1 MLTLVAAA
9 ILSFMIFFPLVV
21 ATSVFKVLDEKQS
34 SKFLRIFFPKYYLYG
49 FVLSVIGLTLSAY
62 YQIKLSMLISGKK
75 VLPFL
80 FQEKCNTENLFKLFC
95 EFFDNYKFH
104 KDKFVKLSKDLENE
118 IKFNKLHKFSVFIN
132 FLQIIGCIFLLVTYL
147 K

>member
-21 ATSVFKVLDEKQS
+21 ATSVFKVLDEKRS

-49 FVLSVIGLTLSAY
+49 FVLRAIGFALSTFY
-62 YQIKLSMLISGKK
+62 ENKLSMLIF
-75 VLPFL
+75 VLIMVG
-80 FQEKCNTENLFKLFC
+80 
-95 EFFDNYKFH
+95 
-104 KDKFVKLSKDLENE
+104 FVFSRQVLMPMINRSKDLEDEN
-118 IKFNKLHKFSVFIN
+118 KFNKLHKFSVFIN

>member
-1 MLTLVAAA
+1 MTLVAAA

-49 FVLSVIGLTLSAY
+49 LVLSTIGLLFSTY
-62 YQIKLSMLISGKK
+62 YENKLSMLIFLLIVVGFVFSRQ
-75 VLPFL
+75 VLMPIIN
-80 FQEKCNTENLFKLFC
+80 K
-95 EFFDNYKFH
+95 
-104 KDKFVKLSKDLENE
+104 SKDLGDES
-118 IKFNKLHKFSVFIN
+118 KFNKLHKLSVFIN
-132 FLQIIGCIFLLVTYL
+132 LLQIIGSIVLLVTYL

>member
-21 ATSVFKVLDEKQS
+21 ATSLFKVLEENQS

-49 FVLSVIGLTLSAY
+49 FVLSVIGLTLSTY
-62 YQIKLSMLISGKK
+62 YENKSSMLIFLLIMFGFIFSRQ
-75 VLPFL
+75 VLMPMIN
-80 FQEKCNTENLFKLFC
+80 K
-95 EFFDNYKFH
+95 
-104 KDKFVKLSKDLENE
+104 SKDLDDES
-118 IKFNKLHKFSVFIN
+118 KFNKLHKFSVIIN
-132 FLQIIGCIFLLVTYL
+132 FLQIIGCIFLLVIYL